1 MRPPQLPPPEEPLCF
16 LRLPRRSP
24 EKMFIFLSLPLMGK
38 SILYVS
44 LHLSNFVFDQ
54 FSVR

>member
-24 EKMFIFLSLPLMGK
+24 EKI
-38 SILYVS
+38 
-44 LHLSNFVFDQ
+44 
-54 FSVR
+54 